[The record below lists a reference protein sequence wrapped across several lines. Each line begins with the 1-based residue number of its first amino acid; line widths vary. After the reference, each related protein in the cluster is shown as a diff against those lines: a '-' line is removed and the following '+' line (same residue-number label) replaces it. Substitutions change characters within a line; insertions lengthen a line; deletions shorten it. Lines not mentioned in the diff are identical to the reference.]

1 MNLKRGWRLASPTE
15 KRQAEADRSF
25 SHLSQ
30 IADFSPECSVVH
42 TFPISSEKAHKSAHR
57 LQQVDLLWIVTFGN
71 GNIESY
77 GGNQIIVLIV
87 HIVTLFLNGAKSF
100 SLFNAM
106 QILCIPIGET
116 QAEKSAVVF
125 IVLIVFIV
133 TLFLNEAKSFSLF
146 NATQILYPQNKTD
159 QAFTVTMSRH
169 SNDHPQFPLYAPRR
183 VAVFKKTDIPV
194 TYLIHL

>member
-1 MNLKRGWRLASPTE
+1 MNLKRGWRLYSPTE

-25 SHLSQ
+25 SHPSQ

-57 LQQVDLLWIVTFGN
+57 LQQVDLLWMVTFGN

-77 GGNQIIVLIV
+77 GCNQIIVLIV

-133 TLFLNEAKSFSLF
+133 FIVALFLNEAKSFSLF
-146 NATQILYPQNKTD
+146 NATQILYFQNKNRP
-159 QAFTVTMSRH
+159 S
-169 SNDHPQFPLYAPRR
+169 
-183 VAVFKKTDIPV
+183 
-194 TYLIHL
+194 TYGDDESSLQ

>member
-1 MNLKRGWRLASPTE
+1 MNLKRGWRLALPTE

-57 LQQVDLLWIVTFGN
+57 LQQVDLLWMVTFGN

-77 GGNQIIVLIV
+77 GCNQIIVLIV

-106 QILCIPIGET
+106 QILGIPIKEYP
-116 QAEKSAVVF
+116 AVV
-125 IVLIVFIV
+125 IMVLIGPYCLNDECFFCLRRRKSWVFRSKKI
-133 TLFLNEAKSFSLF
+133 SL
-146 NATQILYPQNKTD
+146 
-159 QAFTVTMSRH
+159 
-169 SNDHPQFPLYAPRR
+169 SNSS
-183 VAVFKKTDIPV
+183 TSSS
-194 TYLIHL
+194 

>member
-30 IADFSPECSVVH
+30 IADFSPKCSVVH

-87 HIVTLFLNGAKSF
+87 HIVTLFLN
-100 SLFNAM
+100 
-106 QILCIPIGET
+106 
-116 QAEKSAVVF
+116 
-125 IVLIVFIV
+125 
-133 TLFLNEAKSFSLF
+133 EAKPFSLF
-146 NATQILYPQNKTD
+146 NATQILDIPIGENPAIVFIVLIVLIVTHRLSEAMPLSLINVVQIFYPQK
-159 QAFTVTMSRH
+159 
-169 SNDHPQFPLYAPRR
+169 
-183 VAVFKKTDIPV
+183 
-194 TYLIHL
+194 

>member
-1 MNLKRGWRLASPTE
+1 M
-15 KRQAEADRSF
+15 
-25 SHLSQ
+25 
-30 IADFSPECSVVH
+30 
-42 TFPISSEKAHKSAHR
+42 
-57 LQQVDLLWIVTFGN
+57 VTFGN

-77 GGNQIIVLIV
+77 GCNQIIVLIV

-133 TLFLNEAKSFSLF
+133 FIVALFLNEAKSFSLF
-146 NATQILYPQNKTD
+146 NATQILYFQNKNRP
-159 QAFTVTMSRH
+159 S
-169 SNDHPQFPLYAPRR
+169 
-183 VAVFKKTDIPV
+183 
-194 TYLIHL
+194 TYGDDESSLQ